1 MLREQRLTR
10 HLRKPSAV
18 PLFSIIAVSTPCGI
32 DKAIGGTFARLRERQ
47 VEPHVLTCAPHI
59 VGVRP
64 TVRFRKRKRAPR
76 LSAEATSAAATA
88 RLCSVAGVR
97 TAASF
102 SSEQRSAFARAGAA
116 TKRTR
121 KKGAN
126 LSAARAALAA
136 ILAAEHA
143 DADAAS
149 GESDEYN
156 KDNDDDG
163 SVGDDATDDDAGD
176 GDDADNGAAALAR
189 HYREQAKAD
198 AAKSLHGRNK
208 SHRVRPCC
216 TRRS

>member
-10 HLRKPSAV
+10 HHKKPSAV
-18 PLFSIIAVSTPCGI
+18 PFFSIIAVSTPCGN
-32 DKAIGGTFARLRERQ
+32 DEAVGGAFARLRERQ

-59 VGVRP
+59 VDVMP
-64 TVRFRKRKRAPR
+64 TVRSGSAPR
-76 LSAEATSAAATA
+76 LSAKAISAAAMA

-121 KKGAN
+121 TKGAN
-126 LSAARAALAA
+126 LHAARAALAA
-136 ILAAEHA
+136 ILAAERA

>member
-32 DKAIGGTFARLRERQ
+32 DEAIGGAFARLRERQ
-47 VEPHVLTCAPHI
+47 VEPHALTCAPHI

-88 RLCSVAGVR
+88 RLCSVVGVR

-136 ILAAEHA
+136 ILAAERA

-149 GESDEYN
+149 GENDEYN
-156 KDNDDDG
+156 KDDDG
-163 SVGDDATDDDAGD
+163 SVGDDATDDDACN
-176 GDDADNGAAALAR
+176 GDDADNDTAALAC
-189 HYREQAKAD
+189 YYCEQAKAD
-198 AAKSLHGRNK
+198 AAENLHGRNK
-208 SHRVRPCC
+208 SHRVRPLLHAV
-216 TRRS
+216 